1 MEGNTTRADNV
12 QPWLPKIIFAS
23 GRSDTTPMTV
33 FAERCCC
40 TEKETTHVPIAG
52 IIGALDEIH
61 AFDLREAVEECTGYR
76 NRVRRGHDCY
86 RFVMFQRCAQCKEK
100 IPDATVAEVERLERF
115 ERPHDCASGVNVR
128 DLRLACRQKRRGEP
142 MIFSLTATDVELRR
156 VC

>member
-1 MEGNTTRADNV
+1 MFDLINAVTLHPCRMEGNTTRADNV

-61 AFDLREAVEECTGYR
+61 AFDLREAVEECHG
-76 NRVRRGHDCY
+76 
-86 RFVMFQRCAQCKEK
+86 
-100 IPDATVAEVERLERF
+100 ATEIEFGAATTVIGSS
-115 ERPHDCASGVNVR
+115 CSSGV
-128 DLRLACRQKRRGEP
+128 LSARRKSP
-142 MIFSLTATDVELRR
+142 MPP
-156 VC
+156 